1 MNLVLGGDLSELL
14 KKETKISE
22 ERAVGIFRD
31 IVNAFRACNE
41 LNVIHR
47 DIKPANIMLKLDGSA
62 YVNDFGFARTIG
74 KLKLLFL
81 IIFNYFFN
89 Y

>member
-22 ERAVGIFRD
+22 ERAVGLFRD

-62 YVNDFGFARTIG
+62 YVNDFGIATIS
-74 KLKLLFL
+74 KLKLIFL
-81 IIFNYFFN
+81 IIFNYFYN